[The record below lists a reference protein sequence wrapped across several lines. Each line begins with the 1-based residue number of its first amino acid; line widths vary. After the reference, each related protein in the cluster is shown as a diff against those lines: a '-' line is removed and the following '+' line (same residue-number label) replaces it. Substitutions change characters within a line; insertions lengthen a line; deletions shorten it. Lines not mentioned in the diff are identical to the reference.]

1 MTGRRGSGFEK
12 THALVAVAAA
22 VTRLGATTKTA
33 VEALIATG
41 SGMEHQHHG
50 RPPFGCISVLLRG
63 GGGGSRKGHGG

>member
-12 THALVAVAAA
+12 IHGFVAAA

-63 GGGGSRKGHGG
+63 GGGGSRKGHGD